1 MSESAPRG
9 GSRDGATAQ
18 AARSRA
24 LADRER
30 GRSRLNALT
39 ATVGVA
45 SLAATGAVA
54 LALPGPVSASTQQT
68 GTQPTTGGQGASK
81 QGASNSS
88 QGDQGTSG
96 LIPPASA
103 PSYVPVDGNGG
114 GAVSTS
120 GGTHN

>member
-9 GSRDGATAQ
+9 GSRDGATAHAAH

-24 LADRER
+24 VADRAR

-39 ATVGVA
+39 AAVGVA

-54 LALPGPVSASTQQT
+54 LALPGPVSASTQHT
-68 GTQPTTGGQGASK
+68 GTQPTTGGQGASDS
-81 QGASNSS
+81 G

-96 LIPPASA
+96 LTPPPSA
-103 PSYVPVDGNGG
+103 PAYVPVDGNGG